1 MPPRQSVAL
10 KAVTQVTQAMRVT
23 RLESIRS
30 RILALAVLGTLLPAG
45 ITLGVAYLQNRRAL
59 ETKINADLVSSST
72 QAARVASVWLKEQV
86 YVLRVFAGSEEV
98 MGNLG
103 RYATQGLMS
112 PRLREY
118 LRSLHDRYPDFEQI
132 MVLNARGQV
141 LATSAQQVGKV
152 NLPDEWQKTL
162 RQRGRLVSNAYW
174 DEKSGMRKAIIA
186 VPVVRADGQLMGAF
200 AADAN
205 LAPVSAL
212 LRGFAPDSS
221 RGGAYLVS
229 DNGVIVTSAY
239 DIMERGLE
247 TTLLRETHR
256 DLLDADSAATNF
268 ATFDGR
274 DVIGTL
280 KPVADAPWAVL
291 AEVTTDTA
299 FEQMRNFRAFA
310 LSLVVLLLLIVG
322 VIAHRLGVLIVRPL
336 EKLAQSASQVGL
348 GGFDVQL
355 PTDGAGE
362 VGALA
367 RVFNDM
373 VTQLGISRQELADA
387 NDRLSNKNEELERLS
402 VTDGL
407 TGLVNHRA
415 LMQRLG
421 EEGER
426 ALRSDRPFV
435 VIMADVDHF
444 KQYND
449 TFGHPQGDVVLKKV
463 ASVLKECTRTVDC
476 VARYGGEE
484 FAAIL
489 PDTDM
494 SGGMEVAERMR
505 SRVETTEFPGRRVT
519 LSIGV
524 AVFPTDA
531 PTAKDVIAAA
541 DSALY
546 VAKRGG
552 RNQVARSAQTANTQ
566 KLPTA
571 RKSTTVKT
579 VVEKMEKVEKAPTK
593 ASRASTARP
602 AVKGKKKS

>member
-59 ETKINADLVSSST
+59 ETKINADLISSST

-118 LRSLHDRYPDFEQI
+118 LRSLHERYPDFEQL
-132 MVLNARGQV
+132 MVLDARGQV
-141 LATSAQQVGKV
+141 LATSAQQVSKV
-152 NLPDEWQKTL
+152 HLPDEWQKTL
-162 RQRGRLVSNAYW
+162 RQRGRVVSNAYW
-174 DEKSGMRKAIIA
+174 DEKTGMRRAIIA

-212 LRGFAPDSS
+212 LRGFAPDSA

-229 DNGVIVTSAY
+229 DSGVVVTSAY

-247 TTLLRETHR
+247 TMLLRETHR
-256 DLLDADSAATNF
+256 DLLDADSATAGF

-274 DVIGTL
+274 DVVGTL
-280 KPVADAPWAVL
+280 EPVADAPWAVL
-291 AEVTTDTA
+291 AEVTTDSA
-299 FEQMRNFRAFA
+299 FEQIRSFRSFA
-310 LSLVVLLLLIVG
+310 LALIVLLLLIVG
-322 VIAHRLGVLIVRPL
+322 LIAHRLGILIVRPL
-336 EKLAQSASQVGL
+336 ERLAQSASQVGH

-373 VTQLGISRQELADA
+373 VTQLGLSRQELADA
-387 NDRLSNKNEELERLS
+387 NVRLSSKNEELEQLS

-426 ALRSDRPFV
+426 SLRSNRPFV

-463 ASVLKECTRTVDC
+463 AAALKECTRNVDC

-494 SGGMEVAERMR
+494 SGAMEVAERMR
-505 SRVETTEFPGRRVT
+505 ARVESTEFPGRSVT

-524 AVFPTDA
+524 AEFPKHA
-531 PTAKDVIAAA
+531 PTPKDVIAVA

-552 RNQVARSAQTANTQ
+552 RNQVAQATPAARTQ
-566 KLPTA
+566 KLPPA
-571 RKSTTVKT
+571 RKSTAVKTAAEKATVK
-579 VVEKMEKVEKAPTK
+579 AP
-593 ASRASTARP
+593 RASTAKP

>member
-1 MPPRQSVAL
+1 
-10 KAVTQVTQAMRVT
+10 MRVT

-30 RILALAVLGTLLPAG
+30 RILALAILGTLLPAG

-59 ETKINADLVSSST
+59 ETKINADLISSST

-118 LRSLHDRYPDFEQI
+118 LRSLHERYPDFEQL
-132 MVLNARGQV
+132 MVLDARGQV
-141 LATSAQQVGKV
+141 LATSAQQVSKV
-152 NLPDEWQKTL
+152 NLPEEWQKTL
-162 RQRGRLVSNAYW
+162 RQRGRVVANAYW

-229 DNGVIVTSAY
+229 DSGVVVTSAY
-239 DIMERGLE
+239 NIMERGLE

-256 DLLDADSAATNF
+256 DLLDADSATAGF

-274 DVIGTL
+274 DVVGTL
-280 KPVADAPWAVL
+280 EPVADAPWAVL
-291 AEVTTDTA
+291 TEVTTESA
-299 FEQMRNFRAFA
+299 FEQVRRFRSFA
-310 LSLVVLLLLIVG
+310 LAVVVLLLLIVG

-336 EKLAQSASQVGL
+336 ERLAQSASQVGL
-348 GGFDVQL
+348 GGFDLQL

-373 VTQLGISRQELADA
+373 VGQVQSSRQELADA
-387 NDRLSNKNEELERLS
+387 NARLSDKNAELEKLS

-415 LMQRLG
+415 LMQRLA

-426 ALRSDRPFV
+426 SLRNNRPFV

-449 TFGHPQGDVVLKKV
+449 TFGHPEGDVVLKKV
-463 ASVLKECTRTVDC
+463 ASILKECTRAIDC

-505 SRVETTEFPGRRVT
+505 ARVESAEFPGRSVT

-524 AVFPTDA
+524 AEFPKHA
-531 PTAKDVIAAA
+531 PTPKDVIAVA

-552 RNQVARSAQTANTQ
+552 RNQVAQAAPAAKAQ

-571 RKSTTVKT
+571 RRSTAVKAMA
-579 VVEKMEKVEKAPTK
+579 EKPVKAPAK
-593 ASRASTARP
+593 APRASTAKT

>member
-59 ETKINADLVSSST
+59 ETKINADLISAST
-72 QAARVASVWLKEQV
+72 QASRVASVWLKEQV

-98 MGNLG
+98 MGNLA

-118 LRSLHDRYPDFEQI
+118 LRSLHERYPDFEQL
-132 MVLNARGQV
+132 MVLDARGQV
-141 LATSAQQVGKV
+141 LATSAQQVGRV
-152 NLPDEWQKTL
+152 NLPEEWQKTL
-162 RQRGRLVSNAYW
+162 RQRGRVVAPAYW

-205 LAPVSAL
+205 LAPLSGL
-212 LRGFAPDSS
+212 LRAFAPDSA
-221 RGGAYLVS
+221 RGGAYLLS
-229 DNGVIVTSAY
+229 DSGVVVTSAY
-239 DIMERGLE
+239 AMERGVE
-247 TTLLRETHR
+247 TLLLRETHR
-256 DLLDADSAATNF
+256 DLLDADSATAGF

-274 DVIGTL
+274 DVVGTL
-280 KPVADAPWAVL
+280 EPVADAPWAVL
-291 AEVTTDTA
+291 TEVTTESA
-299 FEQMRNFRAFA
+299 FEQVRRFRSFA
-310 LSLVVLLLLIVG
+310 LAVVVLLLLIVG
-322 VIAHRLGVLIVRPL
+322 LIAHRLGILIVRPL
-336 EKLAQSASQVGL
+336 ERLAHSASQVGI
-348 GGFDVQL
+348 GGSDVQL

-373 VTQLGISRQELADA
+373 VAQVQSSRQELADA
-387 NDRLSNKNEELERLS
+387 NARLSDKNQELEQLS

-407 TGLVNHRA
+407 TGLMNHRA
-415 LMQRLG
+415 LMQRLA

-426 ALRSDRPFV
+426 SLRNNRPFV

-449 TFGHPQGDVVLKKV
+449 TFGHPEGDVVLKKV
-463 ASVLKECTRTVDC
+463 ASVLKECTRTIDC

-494 SGGMEVAERMR
+494 SGGMEVAERLR
-505 SRVETTEFPGRRVT
+505 ARVEATEFPGRRVT
-519 LSIGV
+519 VSVGV
-524 AVFPTDA
+524 AVFPKDA
-531 PTAKDVIAAA
+531 PTPKDVIAVA

-546 VAKRGG
+546 IAKREG
-552 RNQVARSAQTANTQ
+552 RNQVAQARQASKTQ
-566 KLPTA
+566 KLPAA
-571 RKSTTVKT
+571 RKSTAAKAVTV
-579 VVEKMEKVEKAPTK
+579 KVEKAPVK
-593 ASRASTARP
+593 APRASTAKP

>member
-1 MPPRQSVAL
+1 LPPRQSVAL

-59 ETKINADLVSSST
+59 ETKINADLISSST

-118 LRSLHDRYPDFEQI
+118 LRSLHERYPDFEQL
-132 MVLNARGQV
+132 MVLDARGQV
-141 LATSAQQVGKV
+141 LATSARQVGTV
-152 NLPDEWQKTL
+152 NLPEEWQKTL
-162 RQRGRLVSNAYW
+162 RQRGRVVAPAYW
-174 DEKSGMRKAIIA
+174 DEKTGMRKAIVA
-186 VPVVRADGQLMGAF
+186 VPVMRADGQLMGAF

-205 LAPVSAL
+205 LAPLSQL
-212 LRGFAPDSS
+212 LRDFAPDSV
-221 RGGAYLVS
+221 RGGAYLMS
-229 DNGVIVTSAY
+229 DSGVVVTSAY
-239 DIMERGLE
+239 AMERGVE
-247 TTLLRETHR
+247 TMLLRETHR
-256 DLLDADSAATNF
+256 DLLDADSATASF

-274 DVIGTL
+274 DVVGTL
-280 KPVADAPWAVL
+280 EPVADAPWAVL
-291 AEVTTDTA
+291 AEVTTESA
-299 FEQMRNFRAFA
+299 FEQVRRFRSFA
-310 LSLVVLLLLIVG
+310 LAVVVLLLLIVG
-322 VIAHRLGVLIVRPL
+322 VIAHRLGILIVRPL
-336 EKLAQSASQVGL
+336 ERLAQSASQVGI
-348 GGFDVQL
+348 GGFDVPL
-355 PTDGAGE
+355 PTDSAGE
-362 VGALA
+362 VGALT

-373 VTQLGISRQELADA
+373 VAQVQSSRQELADA
-387 NDRLSNKNEELERLS
+387 NARLSEKNTELEKLS

-407 TGLVNHRA
+407 TGLMNHRA
-415 LMQRLG
+415 LMQRLV
-421 EEGER
+421 EEGD
-426 ALRSDRPFV
+426 RSQRNNRPFV

-449 TFGHPQGDVVLKKV
+449 TFGHPEGDVVLKKV
-463 ASVLKECTRTVDC
+463 ASVLKDCTRTIDC

-484 FAAIL
+484 FAGIL

-505 SRVETTEFPGRRVT
+505 ARVEATEFPGRRVT
-519 LSIGV
+519 ISVGV
-524 AVFPTDA
+524 AVFPKDA
-531 PTAKDVIAAA
+531 PTPKDVIAVA

-546 VAKRGG
+546 IAKREG
-552 RNQVARSAQTANTQ
+552 RNQVAQARQAAKTQ
-566 KLPTA
+566 KLPSA
-571 RKSTTVKT
+571 RKSTAGKAVAD
-579 VVEKMEKVEKAPTK
+579 KVEKAP
-593 ASRASTARP
+593 ARAPRASTAKP